1 METRILRVKPHKYT
15 QFMTNEYQEK
25 SPIKCPNC
33 GEEFNITIEEKNKIA
48 QCDNCN
54 YNETINTS

>member
-1 METRILRVKPHKYT
+1 
-15 QFMTNEYQEK
+15 MTNEYQEK